1 MPDSPERLSTDH
13 ELSLLQMEY
22 GRMAAEIQMYIKEE
36 YSPKLAVF
44 GTVVVGAIAFALGN
58 DRYNFVYPI
67 IPYFLLALIA
77 VTSSEAYIITCL
89 AERVR
94 QIERRV
100 AELNGH
106 VPILIWESKMT
117 IKLMY
122 PLRINIPR
130 KDNTLKSFK
139 AINPIFFAVVL
150 MIIPIIPIVGFC
162 FYMIWKITP
171 PAFIP
176 WYYTF
181 LPYYYILTIDLFV
194 LVIWSSTL
202 FFRIG
207 AIADSLNWPH

>member
-1 MPDSPERLSTDH
+1 MPDSPKRLRPSQ

-22 GRMAAEIQMYIKEE
+22 ERMAAEIQMYIKEE
-36 YSPKLAVF
+36 YSSKFTIF
-44 GTVVVGAIAFALGN
+44 GTIVVGGVVFALGN

-67 IPYFLLALIA
+67 IPYFMLALIA
-77 VTSSEAYIITCL
+77 VTSSEAYCITCL

-117 IKLMY
+117 MKLMY

-139 AINPIFFAVVL
+139 AINPVFSAVVL
-150 MIIPIIPIVGFC
+150 MTIAVIPIIGFC
-162 FYMIWKITP
+162 FYKTWKV
-171 PAFIP
+171 IP
-176 WYYTF
+176 SDFRLFYYF
-181 LPYYYILTIDLFV
+181 LTTVLFAG
-194 LVIWSSTL
+194 VIWSSTL

>member
-1 MPDSPERLSTDH
+1 MPDSSERLKKDQ

-22 GRMAAEIQMYIKEE
+22 GRMADEIQMYIKEE
-36 YSPKLAVF
+36 YSSKFTIFGTIVF
-44 GTVVVGAIAFALGN
+44 GGIVFALGN
-58 DRYNFVYPI
+58 DRYNFIYPI
-67 IPYFLLALIA
+67 IPYFMFALIA

-117 IKLMY
+117 MKLMY

-130 KDNTLKSFK
+130 KDDTSKSFK
-139 AINPIFFAVVL
+139 AINPIFSAVAL
-150 MIIPIIPIVGFC
+150 MDIAVILIIGFC
-162 FYMIWKITP
+162 FYETWEVIPCYFLLLYYVIT
-171 PAFIP
+171 AGI
-176 WYYTF
+176 
-181 LPYYYILTIDLFV
+181 FV
-194 LVIWSSTL
+194 SMVWSSTL

-207 AIADSLNWPH
+207 AIADRLNWPH